1 MRHADGV
8 HGSAYPR
15 SSTAWWSVSLLTLGA
30 VLSYTDRLILTILVD
45 PVRASLHLTDTQL
58 SVVQGA
64 AFAVIYSCIGLPL
77 GRIADLVPRKA
88 LLILA
93 IALWSAGTA
102 ACGLAHSF
110 GALLGARFVVGV
122 GEAALAP
129 AGNSLIADYFPPDR
143 RGMAMGVF
151 ITGIVLGVGAAT
163 AIGGGLLQLAE
174 GSSLRALPVIGALEP
189 WRIVL
194 ILAGV
199 AGLLMCAVMPTVHER
214 AGRSFS
220 PGPLRARLLELG
232 EIGRAFRSHAG
243 LLVPLYGALA
253 FWSIVDNALL
263 SWAPAL
269 LMRRFA
275 WSPGEVGA
283 RLGAIIILT
292 GIIGTPAGGLICDR
306 VTARWG
312 VRARFPLLLIV
323 AVGGVLGIP
332 VGLFGTSAGALASTG
347 CWVLLSSAM
356 GTIAIVT
363 MLDILPQ
370 DSRGFVTSTIAFNNI
385 LLGFSFG
392 PTLVALVTD
401 HVFHDSRAVGYA
413 MSCIIAPSVLMA
425 ILLYAV
431 AMARANQLRA
441 LSQSLT

>member
-1 MRHADGV
+1 MPMAVER
-8 HGSAYPR
+8 AYPR
-15 SSTAWWSVSLLTLGA
+15 PSTAWWSVSLLTLGA
-30 VLSYTDRLILTILVD
+30 VLSYTDRLILTVLVD
-45 PVRASLHLTDTQL
+45 PIRASLHLTDTQL
-58 SVVQGA
+58 SIVQGA

-88 LLILA
+88 LLMLA

-110 GALLGARFVVGV
+110 GALLGARFVVGI

-129 AGNSLIADYFPPDR
+129 AGNSLIGEYFPPDR

-174 GSSLRALPVIGALEP
+174 GSSLRLIPVIGALAP

-194 ILAGV
+194 VLAGV
-199 AGLLMCAVMPTVHER
+199 AGLLLCAVMPTVHEQT
-214 AGRSFS
+214 GRSFS
-220 PGPLRARLLELG
+220 LGRLRARVLGLG
-232 EIGRAFRSHAG
+232 EIGRSFRSQAG
-243 LLVPLYGALA
+243 ILVPLYGALA
-253 FWSIVDNALL
+253 FWCIVDNALL

-283 RLGAIIILT
+283 RLGAVIVLT

-312 VRARFPLLLIV
+312 TRARFPLLLIV
-323 AVGGVLGIP
+323 ALGGILGIP
-332 VGLFGTSAGALASTG
+332 VGLLDTSAGALASTG

-356 GTIAIVT
+356 GTIAVVT
-363 MLDILPQ
+363 ILDVLPQ
-370 DSRGFVTSTIAFNNI
+370 ESRGFGTATITFNNI
-385 LLGFSFG
+385 LLGFSLG
-392 PTLVALVTD
+392 PTLVALLTD

-413 MSCIIAPSVLMA
+413 MSCIIAPSVLVA

-431 AMARANQLRA
+431 AMVRASHLRA
-441 LSQSLT
+441 PAQSLT

>member
-1 MRHADGV
+1 MPMAV
-8 HGSAYPR
+8 ESAYPR
-15 SSTAWWSVSLLTLGA
+15 PSAAWWSVALLTFGA

-45 PVRASLHLTDTQL
+45 PIRASLHLTDTQL

-77 GRIADLVPRKA
+77 GRIADLVPRKV
-88 LLILA
+88 LLMLA

-102 ACGLAHSF
+102 ACGLVHSF
-110 GALLGARFVVGV
+110 GALLGARFVVGI

-129 AGNSLIADYFPPDR
+129 AGNSLIGDYFPPDR

-174 GSSLRALPVIGALEP
+174 GTSLRALPVIGALAP

-194 ILAGV
+194 VLAGI
-199 AGLLMCAVMPTVHER
+199 AGFLMCAVMPTLHER

-232 EIGRAFRSHAG
+232 EIGRAFRSHAAV
-243 LLVPLYGALA
+243 LAPLYGALA

-312 VRARFPLLLIV
+312 MRARFPLLLVV

-332 VGLFGTSAGALASTG
+332 VGVLGTSAGALASTG

-356 GTIAIVT
+356 GTIAVVT
-363 MLDILPQ
+363 ILDILPQ
-370 DSRGFVTSTIAFNNI
+370 ESRGFGTSTIAFNNI
-385 LLGFSFG
+385 LLGFSLG

-431 AMARANQLRA
+431 AMVQASRFRAA
-441 LSQSLT
+441 SESLA

>member
-1 MRHADGV
+1 M
-8 HGSAYPR
+8 SAYPR
-15 SSTAWWSVSLLTLGA
+15 PGTAWWSVALLTFAA

-45 PVRASLHLTDTQL
+45 PIRASLHLTDTQL

-77 GRIADLVPRKA
+77 GRIADLVPRRA
-88 LLILA
+88 LLMLA
-93 IALWSAGTA
+93 ITLWSAGTA
-102 ACGLAHSF
+102 ACGLVHSF
-110 GALLGARFVVGV
+110 GALLGARVVVGV

-129 AGNSLIADYFPPDR
+129 AGNSLIGDYFPADR

-163 AIGGGLLQLAE
+163 AIGGGLLQLAD
-174 GSSLRALPVIGALEP
+174 GSALRVLPVIGALAP

-194 ILAGV
+194 LV
-199 AGLLMCAVMPTVHER
+199 AGIAGLVMCALMATVHEP

-220 PGPLRARLLELG
+220 PGPLRARLVELG
-232 EIGRAFRSHAG
+232 EIGRTFRSHAG
-243 LLVPLYGALA
+243 LLLPLYGALA
-253 FWSIVDNALL
+253 FWCIVDNALL
-263 SWAPAL
+263 CWAPAL

-275 WSPGEVGA
+275 WSPGEVGT
-283 RLGAIIILT
+283 RLGAIIIVT
-292 GIIGTPAGGLICDR
+292 GIIGTPAGGFICDR

-312 VRARFPLLLIV
+312 VRARYPLLLIA
-323 AVGGVLGIP
+323 AVGGILGIP
-332 VGLFGTSAGALASTG
+332 VGVLGTSAGALASTG

-363 MLDILPQ
+363 ILDILPQ
-370 DSRGFVTSTIAFNNI
+370 ESRGFVTSTIAFNNI
-385 LLGFSFG
+385 LLGYSLG

-401 HVFHDSRAVGYA
+401 HVFHDSRDVGYA
-413 MSCIIAPSVLMA
+413 MSSIIAPSVIMA

-431 AMARANQLRA
+431 AMVRAHHPRTPL
-441 LSQSLT
+441 QSVS

>member
-1 MRHADGV
+1 
-8 HGSAYPR
+8 
-15 SSTAWWSVSLLTLGA
+15 
-30 VLSYTDRLILTILVD
+30 
-45 PVRASLHLTDTQL
+45 
-58 SVVQGA
+58 
-64 AFAVIYSCIGLPL
+64 
-77 GRIADLVPRKA
+77 
-88 LLILA
+88 
-93 IALWSAGTA
+93 
-102 ACGLAHSF
+102 
-110 GALLGARFVVGV
+110 
-122 GEAALAP
+122 
-129 AGNSLIADYFPPDR
+129 
-143 RGMAMGVF
+143 MAMGVF

-163 AIGGGLLQLAE
+163 AIGGGLLQLAQT
-174 GSSLRALPVIGALEP
+174 SSLRAYPVISALAP

-194 ILAGV
+194 LVAGV
-199 AGLLMCAVMPTVHER
+199 TGLVLCAAMATVHEP

-232 EIGRAFRSHAG
+232 EIGRAFRSRAG
-243 LLVPLYGALA
+243 VLAPLYGALA

-312 VRARFPLLLIV
+312 MRARFPLLLIV
-323 AVGGVLGIP
+323 ALGGILGIP
-332 VGLFGTSAGALASTG
+332 VGVLGTSAGALASTG

-363 MLDILPQ
+363 ILDILPQ
-370 DSRGFVTSTIAFNNI
+370 ESRGFGTSTIAFNNI
-385 LLGFSFG
+385 LVGFGLG

-401 HVFHDSRAVGYA
+401 RVFHDSRAVGYS
-413 MSCIIAPSVLMA
+413 MSCIIAPSVIMA

-431 AMARANQLRA
+431 AMARASHLHA
-441 LSQSLT
+441 PSQSPT

>member
-1 MRHADGV
+1 M
-8 HGSAYPR
+8 SAYPR
-15 SSTAWWSVSLLTLGA
+15 PSTAWWSVALLTFAA

-45 PVRASLHLTDTQL
+45 PIRASLHLTDTQL

-64 AFAVIYSCIGLPL
+64 AFAVIYSCVGLPL

-110 GALLGARFVVGV
+110 GALLGARFVVGI

-129 AGNSLIADYFPPDR
+129 AGNSLIGDYFPADR
-143 RGMAMGVF
+143 RGLAMGVF

-174 GSSLRALPVIGALEP
+174 GSSLRLLPVIGALAP

-194 ILAGV
+194 VLAGV
-199 AGLLMCAVMPTVHER
+199 AGVLMCVAMLTLHEQP
-214 AGRSFS
+214 GRSFS
-220 PGPLRARLLELG
+220 PRPLRARLAELG
-232 EIGRAFRSHAG
+232 EIRRAFRGHAG
-243 LLVPLYGALA
+243 VLVPLYGALA
-253 FWSIVDNALL
+253 FWCIVDNALL

-283 RLGAIIILT
+283 RLGAIIIVT
-292 GIIGTPAGGLICDR
+292 GIIGTPAGGFICDR

-312 VRARFPLLLIV
+312 MRARFPLLLIV
-323 AVGGVLGIP
+323 AVAGILGIP
-332 VGLFGTSAGALASTG
+332 VGVLGTSAGALVSTG

-363 MLDILPQ
+363 ILDMLPQ
-370 DSRGFVTSTIAFNNI
+370 ESRGFVTSTIAFNNI
-385 LLGFSFG
+385 LLGFSLG

-401 HVFHDSRAVGYA
+401 RVFHDSRDVGYA
-413 MSCIIAPSVLMA
+413 MSSIIAPSVIMA

-431 AMARANQLRA
+431 AMVRANHPRTPL
-441 LSQSLT
+441 QSVS

>member
-1 MRHADGV
+1 
-8 HGSAYPR
+8 
-15 SSTAWWSVSLLTLGA
+15 LTLGA
-30 VLSYTDRLILTILVD
+30 ILSYTDRQILTILVD
-45 PVRASLHLTDTQL
+45 PIRASLHLTDTQI
-58 SVVQGA
+58 SVLQGA
-64 AFAVIYSCIGLPL
+64 AFAVIYSCVGLPL

-88 LLILA
+88 LLMLA

-102 ACGLAHSF
+102 ACGLVHSF
-110 GALLGARFVVGV
+110 GALLAARFVVGI

-129 AGNSLIADYFPPDR
+129 AGNSLIGEYFPPDR

-151 ITGIVLGVGAAT
+151 ITGIVLGVGAAI
-163 AIGGGLLQLAE
+163 AIGGGLMQLAE
-174 GSSLRALPVIGALEP
+174 GSFLRMLPVIGALAP

-194 ILAGV
+194 LV
-199 AGLLMCAVMPTVHER
+199 AGIAGLAMCAVMATVHEP

-220 PGPLRARLLELG
+220 AGRLHGRLLELG

-243 LLVPLYGALA
+243 VLAPLYGALA
-253 FWSIVDNALL
+253 FWCIVDNALL

-292 GIIGTPAGGLICDR
+292 GLIGTPAGGLICDR
-306 VTARWG
+306 VSARWG
-312 VRARFPLLLIV
+312 MRARFPLLLIV
-323 AVGGVLGIP
+323 AVGGILGIP
-332 VGLFGTSAGALASTG
+332 VGLLGSPVEALASAG
-347 CWVLLSSAM
+347 CWIFLSSAM
-356 GTIAIVT
+356 GTIAVVT
-363 MLDILPQ
+363 ILDILPQ
-370 DSRGFVTSTIAFNNI
+370 ESRGLGTSTIAFNNI
-385 LLGFSFG
+385 LLGFSLG
-392 PTLVALVTD
+392 PTAVALVTD

-431 AMARANQLRA
+431 AMVRAGQFRA
-441 LSQSLT
+441 PSQNLT